1 MALHRMA
8 PVDAAWFH
16 MDGRANLAMVTS
28 VALTREPLDF
38 DRVAA
43 LYAARLADFPRFRQR
58 VVERGLPIPLPHWED
73 VPDFDIG
80 QHLHHVALPA
90 PGGQQQ
96 LERLLGDLASTPLDR
111 LQPLWQVHVID
122 NVDGGSALV
131 TRFHHCIGDG
141 TAMTAVSMRLYDTAP
156 DAPLHREGPPPHDQ
170 VDHGD
175 QGDQGDHGERGERGD
190 ERDEPW
196 LEAALRTL
204 AAPVRAAASAANT
217 ALDAVRHPQALVDKA
232 AAVVGGAGMLLSE
245 LLKTDDP
252 PSPFKGTF
260 SLPKRVAWSAPVA
273 IADVKAIGALAD
285 AKVNDVLVAGM
296 TGALRA
302 YLQRRGVDA
311 AHTTLRALVPVDL
324 RPRERALELG
334 NDFGLVLLE
343 LAVARSTPLAR
354 LRATKAAMDAL
365 KRSLEPV
372 AMRVLFDIFG
382 RAPKAVSD
390 IPEAM
395 FSRKASVVMT
405 NVVGAPG
412 TLYVAGVPIERVM
425 FWVPHPGDQ
434 LGMGISILS
443 YRGQATLAIVA
454 DAHLVPDPDTITR
467 GFEREFGALLAA
479 ARRAAGKTSAKA
491 PPGSPASR
499 SAPKDAAAGKVAATK
514 PPANRTSATKTGA
527 RPAPAKKVAAK
538 KVPAKKAPAKK
549 APAGKS
555 PARKAAAKKAAP
567 KRARRSAAGSGAPR
581 G

>member
-38 DRVAA
+38 DRVKA

-90 PGGQQQ
+90 PGGQRE

-141 TAMTAVSMRLYDTAP
+141 TAMTAVSMRLYDSAP
-156 DAPLHREGPPPHDQ
+156 DAPLHRDGPPPHD
-170 VDHGD
+170 
-175 QGDQGDHGERGERGD
+175 HGEEG
-190 ERDEPW
+190 DEPW

-232 AAVVGGAGMLLSE
+232 AAVVGGAGILLTE

-252 PSPFKGTF
+252 PSPFKGAF

-365 KRSLEPV
+365 KRSPEPV

-382 RAPKAVSD
+382 RTPKAVSD

-405 NVVGAPG
+405 NVVGAPS

-425 FWVPHPGDQ
+425 FWVPHPGEH

-454 DAHLVPDPDTITR
+454 DAHLVPDPQTITR
-467 GFEREFGALLAA
+467 GFEREFGTLLAA
-479 ARRAAGKTSAKA
+479 ARREAGKPSSKA
-491 PPGSPASR
+491 PRGKPASR
-499 SAPKDAAAGKVAATK
+499 RAPKETAAGKVAA
-514 PPANRTSATKTGA
+514 KTV
-527 RPAPAKKVAAK
+527 PAKKATAGKSSATSAPAGKASAKKAAAK
-538 KVPAKKAPAKK
+538 KVPATKAA
-549 APAGKS
+549 ASKS
-555 PARKAAAKKAAP
+555 PARKAAARKAAAKKAAP